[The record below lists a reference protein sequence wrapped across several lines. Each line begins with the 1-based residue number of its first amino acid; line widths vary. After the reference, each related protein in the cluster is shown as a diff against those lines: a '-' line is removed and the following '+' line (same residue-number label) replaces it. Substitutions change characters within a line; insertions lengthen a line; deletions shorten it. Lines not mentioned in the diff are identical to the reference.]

1 MISRN
6 MGPEVGGAVG
16 FSFYLANTF
25 ASDLYIL
32 GSLEILLVR
41 LPLPNPIPLPH
52 LTNRNIYPLPNPS
65 TPNQHR
71 FDSSILLLCLFDHC
85 RGLKYIL

>member
-41 LPLPNPIPLPH
+41 LRCPNPNPLYH
-52 LTNRNIYPLPNPS
+52 TKLAILTNPNISLTQPLHP
-65 TPNQHR
+65 
-71 FDSSILLLCLFDHC
+71 
-85 RGLKYIL
+85 